1 MDHFDNT
8 PSLSS
13 VTMPRNQSL
22 THELKHTVT
31 EEPQQREASATQQE
45 ISKEEGIQGQ
55 EKTCCKRLNV
65 LLGITGSVAAIKG
78 PEIAVRLVEEAHVN
92 VRVLLTQGGKNF
104 WTKANEYN
112 PQYWKEFQAR
122 SRLGSTV
129 PISAT
134 TDNGEEPIYIHRKF
148 EG

>member
-1 MDHFDNT
+1 MEHFDNNI
-8 PSLSS
+8 SLSS
-13 VTMPRNQSL
+13 AAMPTNRSL
-22 THELKHTVT
+22 TAEAL
-31 EEPQQREASATQQE
+31 QQRQASATQHE
-45 ISKEEGIQGQ
+45 SSREEGSQGQ
-55 EKTCCKRLNV
+55 GKSCFKRLNV

-104 WTKANEYN
+104 WTKADEYN

-129 PISAT
+129 PISAA
-134 TDNGEEPIYIHRKF
+134 TDNGEEPIYIHCKP
-148 EG
+148 EGRN